1 MNKIGVFPG
10 SFDPIT
16 NGHLEIITKASQLF
30 DKVFVGVGANSS
42 KNYLMSSNDRIA
54 SIQSIF
60 KDNPNIEVMGFE
72 GLTVDFCLKVH
83 ATHIIRG
90 IRSTTDYEFEK
101 AIALM
106 NQKLHPEIET
116 IFLMSSES
124 NMALSSTIIREIYK
138 NGGDIKQFIPKEVLN
153 YLK

>member
-30 DKVFVGVGANSS
+30 DTVFVGVGANSS
-42 KNYLMSSNDRIA
+42 KNYLMSSQDRIA

-60 KDNPNIEVMGFE
+60 KDNPNIDVMGFE

>member
-16 NGHLEIITKASQLF
+16 NGHLEIITKASELF

>member
-30 DKVFVGVGANSS
+30 DKVFVGVGVNSS
-42 KNYLMSSNDRIA
+42 KNYLMSSHDRIA

-60 KDNPNIEVMGFE
+60 KDNPNIDVMGFE